1 MTLTRIGGMALLFF
15 SLVLLPGCGGG
26 SQSSS
31 APTAVCTGTTPTGLP
46 ASTPNTMPVYQSTC
60 AGAVNTPVVTLRIC
74 APNPPTTCEDVP
86 NILLDYGSTG
96 LRLSHTLA
104 IAGELPQEQVNGQ
117 GLFECYLFVSGYNF
131 GPVVRAQITLGTS
144 SVTVPVQISNSSLSA
159 PSSCS
164 SGISSAP
171 FQPFYNGILGVL
183 FPQYDIGSAYYYEG
197 SGYLP
202 VNGNGVPSSS
212 NESLEVQNPVYL
224 LGSSYNNGVLLSGLP
239 AVPSEGATNVT
250 GTLTFGI
257 SSGGS
262 YTTLE
267 TYSSTTPNGCKSYGN
282 LCASYNGNSSLTA
295 FLDTGSN
302 GFFIDNSS
310 IPQCTGNL
318 SGFFCGSPP
327 TSQSAILTGAT
338 GSYTLNFSIVSAQT
352 LFSTGN
358 NDFST
363 LGGDAPGTFDA
374 GFPAFLLG
382 YPIGIEWG
390 IPSCNPGCFLIGS
403 KE

>member
-1 MTLTRIGGMALLFF
+1 MTLTRMGGMALLFF
-15 SLVLLPGCGGG
+15 SLVLLAGCGGG

-31 APTAVCTGTTPTGLP
+31 APTAVCTGTTPPGLP
-46 ASTPNTMPVYQSTC
+46 LPTTNTMPVYQSTC
-60 AGAVNTPVVTLRIC
+60 AGAVNTPVVTLTIC
-74 APNPPTTCEDVP
+74 VPNSSTCEDVP

-131 GPVVRAQITLGTS
+131 GPVVTAQITLGTS

-164 SGISSAP
+164 SGIISSP
-171 FQPFYNGILGVL
+171 FQPTYNGILGVL
-183 FPQYDIGSAYYYEG
+183 FPQYDIASAYYYEG
-197 SGYLP
+197 NSGPLTP
-202 VNGNGVPSSS
+202 PQSD
-212 NESLEVQNPVYL
+212 EVQNPVYL
-224 LGSSYNNGVLLSGLP
+224 LGSPNNNGVLLSGLP
-239 AVPSEGATNVT
+239 AVPPDGAPNVT

-257 SSGGS
+257 SGGGS

-267 TYSSTTPNGCKSYGN
+267 TYSSITPNGCKSYGN

-302 GFFIDNSS
+302 GFFIDNPS

-318 SGFFCGSPP
+318 SGFFCGSAS
-327 TSQSAILTGAT
+327 SQSATLTGAT
-338 GSYTLNFSIVSAQT
+338 GSYSLNFSIVSAQT

-363 LGGDAPGTFDA
+363 LGGFASGTFDA
-374 GFPAFLLG
+374 GFSAFLLG
-382 YPIGIEWG
+382 HPIGIRWD
-390 IPSCNPGCFLIGS
+390 STCNNATGPGCFLIGN
-403 KE
+403 